1 MTTHATAPPAAPAR
15 RLPRAPAAELWA
27 FGLLAL
33 AASLPVFRGAVAE
46 PLVFLPARVAE
57 GQWWRLLTHPFAH
70 VSWYHLLLDG
80 AGFLLLYAG
89 LRETR
94 RAGRLV
100 YVLGAC
106 GGSVLLPVALSPD
119 LYAVGVCGLSGI
131 AHGLLAVS
139 GAEGLASRDAG
150 DRRTGALCLGLV
162 LAKSAWELA
171 AGRAFLSALHFGL
184 MGVPVV
190 ACHLGGVLG
199 ALAAFGVWG
208 IGQWGMG
215 HRAWAGGEHHGKCGI
230 IRAPQ
235 GPTRGVGLRG
245 GGLSKHGR
253 QPSRFVP
260 LLGDA
265 R

>member
-1 MTTHATAPPAAPAR
+1 MTTSAASPAAPAR
-15 RLPRAPAAELWA
+15 QLPRAPARPGGPAAELWA

-33 AASLPVFRGAVAE
+33 AASLPVFWGAVAE
-46 PLVFLPARVAE
+46 ALVFLPVRVAE

-89 LRETR
+89 LREPG

-100 YVLGAC
+100 YVLGAWA
-106 GGSVLLPVALSPD
+106 GSMLLPLALSPD
-119 LYAVGVCGLSGI
+119 LYAVGLCGLSGT

-139 GAEGLASRDAG
+139 GAEGLASRDTG

-162 LAKSAWELA
+162 VAKSAWELA

-199 ALAAFGVWG
+199 GLGAFGALRVVRRFRD
-208 IGQWGMG
+208 
-215 HRAWAGGEHHGKCGI
+215 RAGEEQSHARQTRTGGRTSAGAQ
-230 IRAPQ
+230 R
-235 GPTRGVGLRG
+235 
-245 GGLSKHGR
+245 
-253 QPSRFVP
+253 
-260 LLGDA
+260 
-265 R
+265 